1 MHRSQ
6 LAQAALDRFDASLDF
21 GKIHVQPVGF
31 PHVQAG
37 GLAPRLLLPAK
48 LGAEKLIQRLLL
60 PFRSESQWLA
70 ALQVA
75 HHRHKLLLLPQVDL
89 VHPQANQGGSDTQK
103 NASKIIDRKY
113 YSRIMQ
119 G

>member
-48 LGAEKLIQRLLL
+48 LGAEELIQRLLL

-75 HHRHKLLLLPQVDL
+75 HHRHKLLLLPQ
-89 VHPQANQGGSDTQK
+89 G
-103 NASKIIDRKY
+103 R
-113 YSRIMQ
+113 SRPPPGESRWMGYTEERIKHH
-119 G
+119 